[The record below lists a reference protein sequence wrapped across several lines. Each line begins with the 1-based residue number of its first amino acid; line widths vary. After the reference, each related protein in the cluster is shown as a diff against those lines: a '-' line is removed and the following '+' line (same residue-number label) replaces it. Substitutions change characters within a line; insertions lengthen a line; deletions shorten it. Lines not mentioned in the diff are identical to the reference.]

1 MATDDDD
8 DEDDGD
14 DEEEV
19 GVMGMAMITTANPE
33 PQQRRLSVTTGPC
46 HGQPRATLHRS
57 ASIRVFLIFARNN
70 FSKFSAS
77 NAGGPPSMIART

>member
-19 GVMGMAMITTANPE
+19 GVMGKAMITTANLE

-57 ASIRVFLIFARNN
+57 AFIRVSPI
-70 FSKFSAS
+70 FSAKAAWPQFFS
-77 NAGGPPSMIART
+77 SA